1 MNNTRFPISKT
12 VGAII
17 FIVAAIGVTMLV
29 VFQKHAPTTNTSTST
44 STSSTTDTSA
54 PIVVDKTAVDP
65 ALLTKLQTDLQGITP
80 YFVDSRSYDGKSLT
94 PQEEK
99 IRNDVADILASK
111 AAANGHGDNYSQS
124 WPIAIGK
131 RYVLITVPTH
141 TYYDMLID
149 SQTGESSYLQ
159 NAASYAAHRLPFE
172 RPQPA
177 SNGRQT
183 VLYIGYEDIYTYTLD
198 QGTFVLVPGSKL
210 TGSETYHNG
219 KGDFSLLVDETHTDN
234 SIHISVFDGSQVV
247 QNPNAQPNALQ
258 TMNKK
263 LRGVDLTF

>member
-1 MNNTRFPISKT
+1 MGPMNTRRIIQI
-12 VGAII
+12 AII
-17 FIVAAIGVTMLV
+17 IGATVLV
-29 VFQKHAPTTNTSTST
+29 LWLAYFALLQKHAPKALSTPTTATST
-44 STSSTTDTSA
+44 
-54 PIVVDKTAVDP
+54 PIVVDKTAVNP

-80 YFVDSRSYDGKSLT
+80 YFVDSRGYDGKPLT

-99 IRNDVADILASK
+99 IRNDIADILESK
-111 AAANGHGDNYSQS
+111 AATNGHGDDYSQS

-141 TYYDMLID
+141 TYYDILID
-149 SQTGESSYLQ
+149 SQTGESSILQ
-159 NAASYAAHRLPFE
+159 NAASYVVHRLPFE

-198 QGTFVLVPGSKL
+198 EGTFVLVPGSQL
-210 TGSETYHNG
+210 SGSETYHNG
-219 KGDFSLLVDETHTDN
+219 RGDFSLMVDETHTDD
-234 SIHISVFDGSQVV
+234 SITISVYDGSQVV
-247 QNPNAQPNALQ
+247 QNPYAQPNALQ

-263 LRGVDLTF
+263 LREVTLSF

>member
-1 MNNTRFPISKT
+1 MKYSTNKVI
-12 VGAII
+12 GAMVVILAV
-17 FIVAAIGVTMLV
+17 FAVAAFVML
-29 VFQKHAPTTNTSTST
+29 QKYAPTTNTSTST
-44 STSSTTDTSA
+44 STPSTTDTSA
-54 PIVVDKTAVDP
+54 LIVVDKTAVDP
-65 ALLTKLQTDLQGITP
+65 ALLTKLQTDLQSITP
-80 YFVDSRSYDGKSLT
+80 YFVDSRSFDGKPLT
-94 PQEEK
+94 PQEDK
-99 IRNDVADILASK
+99 IRNDVANILAAK
-111 AAANGHGDNYSQS
+111 VVANGHGDDYSQI

-131 RYVLITVPTH
+131 RYVFITVPTH
-141 TYYDMLID
+141 TYYDILID

-198 QGTFVLVPGSKL
+198 EGTFVLVPGSQL
-210 TGSETYHNG
+210 SGSETYHNG
-219 KGDFSLLVDETHTDN
+219 KGDFSLFVDETHTDN

-263 LRGVDLTF
+263 LREVDLTF